1 MQSVMPVGQRPTGQH
16 GERLATQPAES
27 APHPHA
33 IVPLVVRRLAP
44 LPVADDR
51 RLPTQRTPTWHL
63 LQADPSYPGTVLSS
77 AGGHEIKR
85 ITVGVKACRWVLL
98 ARIRPVTGLHPP
110 GVLNIKRKRILSFVL
125 RRHRLLGLA
134 GIKRLRA
141 RITALYLVSH
151 PVMVPVACPV
161 AQRSFSE
168 DWQSTMSTEQGL
180 TPRGL
185 TAPYSPCNG

>member
-1 MQSVMPVGQRPTGQH
+1 
-16 GERLATQPAES
+16 
-27 APHPHA
+27 
-33 IVPLVVRRLAP
+33 

-134 GIKRLRA
+134 GIKRLPAPMKIQPGSA
-141 RITALYLVSH
+141 RCLF
-151 PVMVPVACPV
+151 
-161 AQRSFSE
+161 R
-168 DWQSTMSTEQGL
+168 
-180 TPRGL
+180 
-185 TAPYSPCNG
+185 